1 MKAFRYIMAFAALAL
16 VAISCDKGPDGYEVD
31 TKSFTVEAF
40 GPNPVTRGGTLTFVG
55 QQLDK
60 TTSVILPLDV
70 EIPSSQFIDFTSGSF
85 KVTVPS
91 ECEEGYVTVNYSNG
105 KSVTL
110 STILTYSE
118 TFELWSVSPMESGK
132 TLLEAGDSVVLT
144 GEYLNN
150 VVSIG
155 FVNGVTAGEDE
166 IGLQERNELHFAV
179 PKGAVSGLIYAED
192 SNGYQVYSTEELS
205 ILQPTVSGVSPLSV
219 RPGDNV
225 TIKGELLDQIVSVA
239 FTGSSEIDTLGFVS
253 QSYTAVVVTVP
264 YDAQDGPLTLV
275 SSADQE
281 IVTDDEVTISVPG
294 NLSVAAES
302 VFKAGLNVIVSGD
315 DLDLVTGVTFSGD
328 AASESFYYSD
338 GKLTAQIPTYAVDGA
353 ITLSCGSL
361 KSVETPSVTL
371 VKPVITGLDP
381 TELTA
386 GESFTV
392 TGTDL
397 DLVTGVSLNGTA
409 VDFTTNSLTSITAT
423 TSATSTSGAVTVTA
437 ANGDSSTYGT
447 ITVNYDS
454 RIIVTDL
461 PSSAS
466 TGEEITMNGSGF
478 NLIESIYFGE
488 TKVTSYTSRSD
499 VELVFTV
506 PSDVDS
512 GTYNPTFVL
521 TDGDT
526 EICPLSITVTGAVTI
541 REVWTGSWDL
551 GNWNALA
558 TQPDLCWN
566 GPFVDNPIPYGTT
579 LTVEFTCNT
588 NNTDGANWYQLQ
600 LCNPDGWGA
609 LDCGGGGFYQ
619 CESDTET
626 EHTWTLTDADVD
638 VLNSCGFLISGC
650 YCILTRIYVSYANE

>member
-16 VAISCDKGPDGYEVD
+16 LAISCDKGPDGYEVD
-31 TKSFTVEAF
+31 SKSFTVEAF
-40 GPNPVTRGGTLTFVG
+40 GPNPVTRGGTLLFVG

-60 TTSVILPLDV
+60 TTSVVLPEGV
-70 EIPSSQFIDFTSGSF
+70 EIPSSQFIDWTDGSF

-91 ECEEGYVTVNYSNG
+91 ECEEGYVTVNYSG
-105 KSVTL
+105 GSVVL
-110 STILTYSE
+110 STLLTYSE
-118 TFELWSVSPMESGK
+118 TFELWSVAPMDASK
-132 TLLEAGDSVVLT
+132 TLLEAGDSVVVT

-150 VVSIG
+150 VVSVG

-179 PKGAVSGLIYAED
+179 PKGAVSGLIYCED
-192 SNGYQVYSTEELS
+192 ANGYQVYSTEELS
-205 ILQPTVSGVSPLSV
+205 ILQPTVSGVSPLTV
-219 RPGDNV
+219 RPGDSV
-225 TIKGELLDQIVSVA
+225 TISGELLDQIVSVT
-239 FTGSSEIDTLGFVS
+239 FTGSSKIESDDFVS
-253 QSYTAVVVTVP
+253 QSYTGVVVTVP

-275 SSADQE
+275 SAADQE
-281 IVTDDEVTISVPG
+281 FSTEESLTISTPSD
-294 NLSVAAES
+294 LSVAAES
-302 VFKAGLNVIVSGD
+302 VFKAGLNAIIRGN

-338 GKLTAQIPTYAVDGA
+338 GKLTAKIPSAATDGSIALTCGSGKTVWTEEITVVKPA
-353 ITLSCGSL
+353 ITA
-361 KSVETPSVTL
+361 
-371 VKPVITGLDP
+371 LDP

-386 GESFTV
+386 GDSFTI

-397 DLVTGVSLNGTA
+397 DLVTAVALNGA
-409 VDFTTNSLTSITAT
+409 SVDFVTNSLTSITAT
-423 TSATSTSGAVTVTA
+423 TAATSSTGYVTLTA
-437 ANGDSSTYGT
+437 GNGDKVTSEDQ

-454 RIIVTDL
+454 RVIVTDL

-466 TGEEITMNGSGF
+466 AGDEITMTGSNF
-478 NLIESIYFGE
+478 NLIESIYFGQ

-499 VELVFTV
+499 SELVFTV

-526 EICPLSITVTGAVTI
+526 EICPLSITFTGAVTI
-541 REVWTGSWDL
+541 REVWSGSWDL

-566 GPFVDNPIPYGTT
+566 GPFVDDNIPYGSS
-579 LTVEFTCNT
+579 LTVEFTCNP
-588 NNTDGANWYQLQ
+588 NNSDGANWYQLS
-600 LCNPDGWGA
+600 LCDPDGWGNLSCDGA
-609 LDCGGGGFYQ
+609 FYQ

-626 EHTWTLTDADVD
+626 EHTWNLTDADVD
-638 VLNSCGFLISGC
+638 VLNVRGFLISGC
-650 YCILTRIYVSYANE
+650 YCILTRIYVSYASE